1 MAGPVLSGSTDS
13 YFWTHLVIQFSHFEP
28 SVRHAVL
35 SISSLY
41 EEFARGSRITRQIC
55 GSTFAIGH
63 YNAAIQQVKSL
74 GDEQLILLLCVLFVC
89 IEYLQGDIHAALQ
102 HCRHGI
108 MILNNSGCPG
118 WAREHLVPIFRRL
131 SLTPFFFGGIQSMRL
146 PKLIG
151 LDAAMPEEFT
161 SITEAQSF
169 IDNLMFRA
177 MECILDRHD
186 DQRPSLVAL
195 LDEWESK
202 AKNLEHIVPTSSAT
216 DKYALY
222 GMRIKHKVTSIYIHK
237 PREATEMWYDQHLD
251 TFRRVVD
258 LARKAASTWD
268 IAQQDVPDSSFTFEM
283 GLLPLT
289 FFAVIKCRSL
299 KIRAEALSLAPKLGP
314 AKEGLFDVGTL
325 YRVGRRQIELEHD
338 IFIDDSKMSFEDHED
353 ADEPLPPEEKRF
365 FRVPVKHELEVISD
379 PDGRV
384 YYKRQV
390 HFLKRDRDG
399 QVIARKEYIT
409 DDKPRGCN
417 VHIPPMRSAQRM

>member
-13 YFWTHLVIQFSHFEP
+13 YFWTHLVMQFSHFEP
-28 SVRHAVL
+28 TVRHAVL

-41 EEFARGSRITRQIC
+41 ENFARGSRITRQIC

-108 MILNNSGCPG
+108 MILNDSPCPG
-118 WAREHLVPIFRRL
+118 WARQHLVPIFRRL
-131 SLTPFFFGGIQSMRL
+131 SQTSFFFGGMQSMRL

-169 IDNLMFRA
+169 IDSLMSRVMDCVF
-177 MECILDRHD
+177 DRHD
-186 DQRPSLVAL
+186 GQKSTLVAL

-202 AKNLEHIVPTSSAT
+202 AKNLEHNVPTSSAA

-222 GMRIKHKVTSIYIHK
+222 GMRIKHRVTNIYIHQPSK
-237 PREATEMWYDQHLD
+237 ATEMWYDQHLD
-251 TFRRVVD
+251 NFRRIVD
-258 LARKAASTWD
+258 LARKAAMAWD
-268 IAQQDVPDSSFTFEM
+268 IAQQEHVPDSSFTFEM

-289 FFAVIKCRSL
+289 FFVVIKCRSL
-299 KIRAEALSLAPKLGP
+299 KVRTEALSLTPKLGP

-338 IFIDDSKMSFEDHED
+338 ILLDDSKMIFED
-353 ADEPLPPEEKRF
+353 ADQPLPPEEKRF
-365 FRVPVKHELEVISD
+365 FAVPVKHELEVTSD
-379 PDGRV
+379 PDGRI

-390 HFLKRDRDG
+390 HFLKRDGDSK
-399 QVIARKEYIT
+399 VIARGEYIT
-409 DDKPRGCN
+409 DDKHKGCN
-417 VHIPPMRSAQRM
+417 AHVPLMRSAQRM